1 MALFG
6 PPSIEKLKARNNL
19 RGIAKAT
26 TYPDAE
32 IRAAALLALGE
43 SRQAEVLPLLV
54 RGVQDPE
61 PEVRLAAVQGIGL
74 LGVAQGQA
82 ELASV
87 LHGDDLRLHA
97 AALHAMGQI
106 KAAAAVPVLVE
117 ALERKEAPIRAAALD
132 SLRQIAETTEYTQRT
147 NMIPAFVPLLTH
159 RRSDVRRIAAHA
171 LQRFDWMPDE
181 SPAGASFLILCDEIS
196 ASVMFGAMAIEPLIS
211 TLHDERPDARDAARR
226 ALVTIGSD
234 AVAPLVAAL
243 DTDNPVAQLAIVET
257 LRSLGDKA
265 IPALLDGLQAPQPI
279 VQQRSLELLSMLDD
293 PQVRVILLR
302 YLNDADLKLAQLAMD
317 GLVRQGPEVV
327 PSLVQA
333 LKQPDVQLRE
343 RAAEV
348 LAHLNWQPK
357 PDYTGAVYA
366 ITRNDWATCVQL
378 GAVAVPPL
386 LEALS
391 HWDSEVRRAAALT
404 LVQIGAPALAG
415 LMSTL
420 QSDTAHARAS
430 AAWALGKLHA
440 NPAASALAH
449 LLNDP
454 DQHVQETA
462 IGALIRVTTP
472 PDIFVA
478 ALANPNLL
486 VRKTAAWAL
495 GHHRYAP
502 AVPALIEALHDPAP
516 DMRDTA
522 ARALGEIG
530 DPHAIQPLLTL
541 IDDPDPAVRAT
552 IVEVTRYLHR
562 QSEKA
567 AASA

>member
-6 PPSIEKLKARNNL
+6 PPSIEKLKARNDL

-243 DTDNPVAQLAIVET
+243 ETDNPVAQLAIVET
-257 LRSLGDKA
+257 LRSFGDKA
-265 IPALLDGLQAPQPI
+265 TPALLDGVQAPQPI

-293 PQVRVILLR
+293 PQVRVVLLR
-302 YLNDADLKLAQLAMD
+302 YLNDPDLKLAQLAMA
-317 GLVRQGPEVV
+317 GLVQQGTDIV
-327 PSLVQA
+327 PDLVRA

-348 LAHLNWQPK
+348 LAHLNWQPN
-357 PDYTGAVYA
+357 PDYAGAVYA
-366 ITRNDWATCVQL
+366 ITRNDWSTCVQL

-454 DQHVQETA
+454 DQHVQEAT
-462 IGALIRVTTP
+462 IGALIRITTP

-495 GHHRYAP
+495 GHHRYMP

-530 DPHAIQPLLTL
+530 DPHAIQPLLKL
-541 IDDPDPAVRAT
+541 IDDPDEAVRAT